1 MLLAALSFVAWQGVF
16 AESPLKPEGV
26 ATNSWPSEIALIQ
39 PVEFPTAT
47 GSGQTGTVMVPQG
60 AVMKLIGVHGDSVD
74 VAYRNLTARLPAAAT
89 DLGARM
95 ETQKW
100 AAASEPRAVPPIE
113 TAEEKPQA
121 GRYLSG
127 AKTFI
132 EASMNAETFKA
143 SGLDKLSRAELE
155 ALDRWFL
162 TMSSVLLTTSRP
174 GAASQQGKETVTVP
188 SKQYGPL
195 ERVLLLKDFNGDRIL
210 IQRAD
215 GEKWLLR
222 AKTWCR
228 WSWRYEG
235 RYVSLLF
242 GPTSSQLINDAG
254 ETFNFWIDK
263 KID

>member
-1 MLLAALSFVAWQGVF
+1 MLMAALSVVAWHEAF
-16 AESPLKPEGV
+16 AESPLKPEV
-26 ATNSWPSEIALIQ
+26 AATNPWPPEIALIQ
-39 PVEFPTAT
+39 PVEFPAVA
-47 GSGQTGTVMVPQG
+47 GDGQAGTVQAPQG
-60 AVMKLIGVHGDSVD
+60 TVMKLIGVHGDSVD

-89 DLGARM
+89 DFATRM
-95 ETQKW
+95 EAQRR
-100 AAASEPRAVPPIE
+100 AAASEP
-113 TAEEKPQA
+113 QA
-121 GRYLSG
+121 GRDSSG

-143 SGLDKLSRAELE
+143 SGLGKLSRAELE

-188 SKQYGPL
+188 SKKYGPL
-195 ERVLLLKDFNGDRIL
+195 ERVLLLKDFNGDRVL
-210 IQRAD
+210 IQRSD

-235 RYVSLLF
+235 RYVSLVF

-263 KID
+263 KIE